1 MPDLSPTIDAVFL
14 KIGQSW
20 ANTGDDGVTANS
32 ISTTFT
38 ADASF
43 LLSIDLS
50 AFNAVQIERGAIEF
64 DTSGITETP
73 TSATI
78 KLHGT
83 GTTDSAIKIIGVE
96 ADFATDGAIVKDDF
110 DSWNEA
116 SPVNY
121 TDVLNGS
128 DWNNDA
134 YNTFTLT
141 DAAKAAMV
149 SQDVIQIIWLEF
161 DNDYDRASAGSG
173 NVDLNVGA
181 CGRSNSD
188 ASKRPVLS
196 YEVPITTGPV
206 KLEGGSRIQVAS
218 GKFFI
223 GIK

>member
-1 MPDLSPTIDAVFL
+1 MPDLSPTIDGVFF
-14 KIGQSW
+14 KIGSTW
-20 ANTGDDGVTANS
+20 ANAGDDGVTANS
-32 ISTTFT
+32 VNTSFT

-50 AFNAVQIERGAIEF
+50 SFGAVQIERGVMEF
-64 DTSGITETP
+64 NTSGITETP

-83 GTTDSAIKIIGVE
+83 GTTDTAIKIIGVE
-96 ADFATDGAIVKDDF
+96 ASFATDGAIVAGDF

-149 SQDVIQIIWLEF
+149 SQDVIQIIWLEH
-161 DNDYDRASAGSG
+161 DNDYDRTSAGSG
-173 NVDLNVGA
+173 NVDLNLGA

-196 YEVPITTGPV
+196 YVEPPPTLGSV
-206 KLEGGSRIQVAS
+206 KLNGAKIQIVS
-218 GKFFI
+218 GKFLI
-223 GIK
+223 D

>member
-1 MPDLSPTIDAVFL
+1 MPDLSPTIDGVFF
-14 KIGQSW
+14 KIGSTW
-20 ANTGDDGVTANS
+20 ANAGDDGVTANS

-83 GTTDSAIKIIGVE
+83 GTTDTAIKIIGVE
-96 ADFATDGAIVKDDF
+96 ASFATDGAIVAGDF

-121 TDVLNGS
+121 TDILNGS

-173 NVDLNVGA
+173 NVDLNLGA

-196 YEVPITTGPV
+196 YVLPPPTLGSV
-206 KLEGGSRIQVAS
+206 KLNGAKIQIVS
-218 GKFFI
+218 GKFLI
-223 GIK
+223 E